1 MLTQFIQPAILKGIG
16 HARLTRFFE
25 GFGGELKAAN
35 VVLPAPAN
43 GNYFD
48 ALAAVLAAPTQLPE
62 RMRATLFALEE
73 AAAPAN
79 NPRLQEAILRRIPRV
94 CLAGLSAVDRAL
106 ELWFVVPEELS
117 QFGAGVV
124 GEGWEPRTRMNHEQV
139 DTNAHESKLGPEEGN
154 GEGKPRRNTDGHGS
168 AEPEIRNP
176 PAERDEIRDK
186 SEIATK
192 GHKKAQ
198 KVGEEIS
205 SALANGF
212 EDSGTKGSE
221 SDLAPLC
228 PSEGERERS
237 DEETYERLAGLSPAE
252 YDRARQA
259 EAGRLGIRKETLDA
273 EVARR
278 RARVGDDG
286 QGTAVELPSIE
297 PWPEAVD
304 GQETLT
310 QVAARFSLYLV
321 LPRGAAQ
328 AMTLWTAHT
337 HAIAAFRQT
346 PRLNLYSPDP
356 GCGKTTTLDVLASMT
371 PRPLRTENLTSPVLF
386 RLVDQ
391 HQPTLLLDEVDA
403 YLNQADELRGLL
415 NAGHKRGACA
425 YRCEGESNAVRA
437 FKAFAPAALA
447 GIGALPGTLH
457 DRSIQIPLVEAEPGE
472 LAASFDSLHTEVETV
487 LCRKLARWA
496 QDNFAA
502 LQSCDPALPATAFNR
517 LADNWRPLFAIAQ
530 VAGGDW
536 PRLAAEAFA
545 SLSAKEGRD
554 GEGLGRLL
562 LADIR
567 QIFAQRG
574 SDRLS
579 STQLVDCLCALAD
592 RPWRE
597 AQQGGKPINE
607 IWLGRRLGRCGV
619 RSHNIRLGDRQAK
632 GYEFGDFAE
641 AFDRLEE
648 GEAD

>member
-25 GFGGELKAAN
+25 GFSGELKAAN

-139 DTNAHESKLGPEEGN
+139 ETKAHESKLGPEEGN
-154 GEGKPRRNTDGHGS
+154 GEGKPRTNTDGHGS

-176 PAERDEIRDK
+176 PAERDETRDK

-212 EDSGTKGSE
+212 EDSGTKGSK

-237 DEETYERLAGLSPAE
+237 DEETYERL
-252 YDRARQA
+252 
-259 EAGRLGIRKETLDA
+259 
-273 EVARR
+273 
-278 RARVGDDG
+278 GDDG

-403 YLNQADELRGLL
+403 YLNQAEELRGLL

-472 LAASFDSLHTEVETV
+472 LAARFDSLHTEVETV

-545 SLSAKEGRD
+545 SLSAKESRD

-579 STQLVDCLCALAD
+579 SRQLVDCLCALAD

-648 GEAD
+648 GEVD

>member
-1 MLTQFIQPAILKGIG
+1 MKMQTTQTINLQPLHTMLTQFNKPAILKGIG
-16 HARLTRFFE
+16 TARLARFFE
-25 GFGGELKAAN
+25 GFSSELNAAN
-35 VVLPAPAN
+35 VVLPAHDSAN
-43 GNYFD
+43 GSYFD
-48 ALAAVLAAPTQLPE
+48 SLAAVLAAPANLPE
-62 RMRATLFALEE
+62 RLCATLFALEE
-73 AAAPAN
+73 AASPAN
-79 NPRLQEAILRRIPRV
+79 LPRLQDAICRRHPRV
-94 CLAGLSAVDRAL
+94 CLPGLSAVDQAL
-106 ELWFVVPEELS
+106 ELWFLAPDELS
-117 QFGAGVV
+117 QVFPPVPPGSRSTASAIPAATPVV
-124 GEGWEPRTRMNHEQV
+124 PSAADGGLSAQS
-139 DTNAHESKLGPEEGN
+139 NAFDQSATQHPE
-154 GEGKPRRNTDGHGS
+154 TS
-168 AEPEIRNP
+168 IQNP
-176 PAERDEIRDK
+176 PVGIQHPA
-186 SEIATK
+186 SSIAPTNPSI
-192 GHKKAQ
+192 HQSTDPSAPPSPAQ
-198 KVGEEIS
+198 PSTINS
-205 SALANGF
+205 QPST
-212 EDSGTKGSE
+212 DSQSFQ
-221 SDLAPLC
+221 
-228 PSEGERERS
+228 
-237 DEETYERLAGLSPAE
+237 RLALLSPTE
-252 YDRARQA
+252 YDRARHA
-259 EAGRLGIRKETLDA
+259 EAIRLGIRKETLDA
-273 EVARR
+273 EVARCR
-278 RARVGDDG
+278 RQANSDT
-286 QGTAVELPSIE
+286 QGTAVELAHIE
-297 PWPEAVD
+297 PWPEPVD
-304 GQETLT
+304 GPETLN
-310 QVAARFSLYLV
+310 QVAARFAQYLV
-321 LPRGAAQ
+321 LPPGAAM
-328 AMTLWTAHT
+328 AMTLWTTHC

-356 GCGKTTTLDVLASMT
+356 GCGKTTALDVLASLT
-371 PRPLRTENLTSPVLF
+371 PRPLRTENLTSPVLS

-425 YRCEGESNAVRA
+425 YRCEGEGNTVRA
-437 FKAFAPAALA
+437 FQAFAPAALA
-447 GIGALPGTLH
+447 GIGRLPGTLH

>member
-1 MLTQFIQPAILKGIG
+1 MRPEPENPPGALAYFTQTAILRQIG
-16 HARLTRFFE
+16 FRRLGQLLNPF
-25 GFGGELKAAN
+25 AAD
-35 VVLPAPAN
+35 LE
-43 GNYFD
+43 
-48 ALAAVLAAPTQLPE
+48 ALHFALPE
-62 RMRATLFALEE
+62 PDSDDYFPDLANALSVTERLPKSVLTILRTLEN
-73 AAAPAN
+73 AASPAN
-79 NPRLQEAILRRIPRV
+79 NEQLRSAIHRRIPHV
-94 CLAGLSAVDRAL
+94 SLSEDCALDRAL
-106 ELWFVVPEELS
+106 ELWFCAPDEFSPFLPASDIGGESAPASDQAQLNTS
-117 QFGAGVV
+117 APQSANEGALVL
-124 GEGWEPRTRMNHEQV
+124 N
-139 DTNAHESKLGPEEGN
+139 GN
-154 GEGKPRRNTDGHGS
+154 GQTNHS
-168 AEPEIRNP
+168 A
-176 PAERDEIRDK
+176 A
-186 SEIATK
+186 
-192 GHKKAQ
+192 
-198 KVGEEIS
+198 
-205 SALANGF
+205 
-212 EDSGTKGSE
+212 
-221 SDLAPLC
+221 
-228 PSEGERERS
+228 S
-237 DEETYERLAGLSPAE
+237 DEEAFNRLARLSAVE
-252 YDRARQA
+252 YDRARPA
-259 EAGRLGIRKETLDA
+259 EAARLGLRKETLDS

-278 RARVGDDG
+278 RPLSDDAKAR
-286 QGTAVELPSIE
+286 AVHLPAIE
-297 PWPEAVD
+297 PWPLPVD
-304 GQETLT
+304 GAELLD
-310 QVAARFSLYLV
+310 QVAARYALHLV
-321 LPRGAAQ
+321 LPPGAADVL
-328 AMTLWTAHT
+328 ALWTEHAH
-337 HAIAAFRQT
+337 ACAAFAHT
-346 PRLNLYSPDP
+346 PRLNLSSAHP
-356 GCGKTTTLDVLASMT
+356 GCGKTTTLDLLATMT
-371 PRPLRTENLTSPVLF
+371 PRPLRTENLTAPVLF
-386 RLVDQ
+386 RLIDQ
-391 HQPTLLLDEVDA
+391 HQPTLLLDEVDS
-403 YLNQADELRGLL
+403 YLPQAEELRGLL

-447 GIGALPGTLH
+447 GIGNLPGTLH
-457 DRSIQIPLVEAEPGE
+457 DRSIRLPLVEAEPGE

-545 SLSAKEGRD
+545 SLSAKESRD

-579 STQLVDCLCALAD
+579 SRQLVDCLCALAD

-648 GEAD
+648 GEVD